1 MAVCQF
7 SFAMEESLVKV
18 AFVEVSCLEALLS
31 RTVSQII
38 CPIADIF
45 NSFGVLI
52 NSSAVHFSF
61 FEIPFEFVTIG

>member
-31 RTVSQII
+31 RTMSQII

-52 NSSAVHFSF
+52 NSGAVHFSF
-61 FEIPFEFVTIG
+61 FEIPFEFVAIG